1 LGFPAFTARVFFG
14 RDMDILTSDDQ
25 LRVGKASSDILK
37 IARELQKECS
47 PCNPDRRRLQFLAAY
62 LMDNASQIMCIAV
75 KD

>member
-1 LGFPAFTARVFFG
+1 
-14 RDMDILTSDDQ
+14 MDILTSEDQ
-25 LRVGKASSDILK
+25 LRLGKATSDILK
-37 IARELQKECS
+37 IARDLQKECS

>member
-1 LGFPAFTARVFFG
+1 
-14 RDMDILTSDDQ
+14 MDILTSEDQ
-25 LRVGKASSDILK
+25 LRVGKASSEILK

-47 PCNPDRRRLQFLAAY
+47 PYNPNRKRLQFLAAY